1 MRIIKVSKRR
11 ITSKKDLPTI
21 KLLDQAR
28 DQNNPFKLKEYIS
41 LQRNC

>member
-11 ITSKKDLPTI
+11 TTSKKNLPTI
-21 KLLDQAR
+21 KLLDQTHE
-28 DQNNPFKLKEYIS
+28 QNNPFKLKEDIS